1 MTNDEHLLALR
12 TFEAEIQD
20 NKSEIE
26 EFQHRVLRPV
36 LKHLN
41 DKLLTLIKADTHFQL
56 LLKKSLPAKEKE
68 LQLRNFIKKSNAFKY
83 QSIGMTCAL
92 FTTEEFDF
100 YSNHKK
106 DLDKRISQM
115 VEERVVSQFGV

>member
-12 TFEAEIQD
+12 TFEADIKA
-20 NKSEIE
+20 NKSEVE

-41 DKLLTLIKADTHFQL
+41 EKLLALIAQETHFQL

-68 LQLRNFIKKSNAFKY
+68 LELRNFIKKNKHFKFT
-83 QSIGMTCAL
+83 SIGLTCAL
-92 FTTEEFDF
+92 FTTEEFEF
-100 YSNHKK
+100 YLAHKK

-115 VEERVVSQFGV
+115 VEERVVSQF

>member
-12 TFEAEIQD
+12 TFEAEVKD
-20 NKSEIE
+20 NKSNVE

-41 DKLLTLIKADTHFQL
+41 DKLLALIMVDSHFQQ
-56 LLKKSLPAKEKE
+56 LLKKSLPSKEKE
-68 LQLRNFIKKSNAFKY
+68 LQLRNFIKKNNAFKY
-83 QSIGMTCAL
+83 ESIGMTCAL
-92 FTTEEFDF
+92 FTTQEFEF

-106 DLDKRISQM
+106 DLDKRITNM
-115 VEERVVSQFGV
+115 VEERVVSQY